1 MWKQQ
6 QFEHVFEHSAYIIE
20 RAFQKGERETADAL
34 FQQIVHVVASLT
46 EEEQLQLL
54 RAHPSLGANIQMTD
68 ASVQEQKNAGLT
80 SLTDAQ
86 YEAFSKMNIAY
97 EERFGF
103 PFIIAVKG
111 KTAEDIYA
119 IMEQRITHSY
129 DEERREAL
137 EQVLRIARYR
147 FEAVVGVSV

>member
-20 RAFQKGERETADAL
+20 RAFEKGAPATADVL

-54 RAHPSLGANIQMTD
+54 RAHPSLGAKIDMTD
-68 ASVQEQKNAGLT
+68 ASVQEQTSAGLT
-80 SLTDAQ
+80 SLSEAQ
-86 YEAFSKMNIAY
+86 YEAFSKMNVAY

-111 KTAEDIYA
+111 KTVDDIYEV
-119 IMEQRITHSY
+119 MERRIVNSY
-129 DEERREAL
+129 NEERREAL
-137 EQVLRIARYR
+137 EQVLLIARYR
-147 FEAVVGVSV
+147 FEQIVGVSV